1 MIFTLTS
8 ISKLPWF
15 ETGQVEYY
23 QSLDKLSHY
32 ILQIFKALVDV
43 LARRKSLELYEK
55 SWYEVTIV

>member
-32 ILQIFKALVDV
+32 ITKLIFKALVDV
-43 LARRKSLELYEK
+43 LARRKSR
-55 SWYEVTIV
+55 SSMVTIV

>member
-55 SWYEVTIV
+55 S